1 LYHGGLEVTNLLKKI
16 GILLIV
22 LSFVFYGLILLIPLL
37 SVTLKTKTILT
48 TSLVVV
54 GEISFW
60 SGGLILGKEMVNKY
74 RSLFNPKNWFK
85 RKL

>member
-1 LYHGGLEVTNLLKKI
+1 MEVSNLLKKI

-37 SVTLKTKTILT
+37 SATLKTKTFLT
-48 TSLVVV
+48 TTLVVI

-60 SGGLILGKEMVNKY
+60 SGGLILGKEVVNKY
-74 RSLFNPKNWFK
+74 RSFFNPKNWFK
-85 RKL
+85 RKN

>member
-1 LYHGGLEVTNLLKKI
+1 LLKKI

-37 SVTLKTKTILT
+37 SVSLKIKTILT
-48 TSLVVV
+48 TSLVVI

-60 SGGLILGKEMVNKY
+60 SGGLILGNEVVSKY
-74 RSLFNPKNWFK
+74 RGLFNPKNWFK
-85 RKL
+85 RKQ